1 MKPYYSEFVRHC
13 LRFYIKTLDE
23 GHGGHPIFRNDAERE
38 NWSACHNVLKNY
50 SANDMDTIAQIYRPG
65 DTVPDK
71 IYMLSKSRGIS
82 QDGIWSLINSVERKI
97 AKQRGL
103 V

>member
-1 MKPYYSEFVRHC
+1 MKPHYSEFVRHC

-23 GHGGHPIFRNDAERE
+23 GHGGHPVFKSDAERA
-38 NWSACHNVLKNY
+38 NWTACCQVLMGY
-50 SANDMDTIAQIYRPG
+50 PDSDIDIISQIYRPG
-65 DTVPDK
+65 DTIADK
-71 IYMLSKSRGIS
+71 IYELSKIKRIP
-82 QDGIWSLINSVERKI
+82 QDSIWALINSVERKI